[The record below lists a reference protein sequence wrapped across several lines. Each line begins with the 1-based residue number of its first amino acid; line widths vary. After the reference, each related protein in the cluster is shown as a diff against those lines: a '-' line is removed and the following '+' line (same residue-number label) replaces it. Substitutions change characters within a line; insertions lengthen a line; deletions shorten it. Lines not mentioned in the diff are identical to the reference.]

1 MADRFLTPSEM
12 KQALVLAASGQTVFE
27 APKPGL
33 DSDSTVREELP
44 RREPVRQPAQPV
56 QEKPKPQP
64 QVKKPEPPKKDIIKD
79 ILELKKYCYDNNLKD
94 KFIRILKL
102 NNQEVY
108 LNKEYFTTNLLY
120 KKKEKLDKIR
130 EDILEKVIY

>member
-1 MADRFLTPSEM
+1 MYKES
-12 KQALVLAASGQTVFE
+12 
-27 APKPGL
+27 
-33 DSDSTVREELP
+33 
-44 RREPVRQPAQPV
+44 
-56 QEKPKPQP
+56 
-64 QVKKPEPPKKDIIKD
+64 KKDIIKD
-79 ILELKKYCYDNNLKD
+79 ILELKEYCYNNNLED

-108 LNKEYFTTNLLY
+108 INKEYFITNLLY

>member
-1 MADRFLTPSEM
+1 MYKEN
-12 KQALVLAASGQTVFE
+12 
-27 APKPGL
+27 
-33 DSDSTVREELP
+33 
-44 RREPVRQPAQPV
+44 
-56 QEKPKPQP
+56 
-64 QVKKPEPPKKDIIKD
+64 KKDIIKD

-108 LNKEYFTTNLLY
+108 INKEYFIKNLMY
-120 KKKEKLDKIR
+120 KKKDKLDKIR

>member
-1 MADRFLTPSEM
+1 MYKES
-12 KQALVLAASGQTVFE
+12 
-27 APKPGL
+27 
-33 DSDSTVREELP
+33 
-44 RREPVRQPAQPV
+44 
-56 QEKPKPQP
+56 
-64 QVKKPEPPKKDIIKD
+64 KKDIIKD
-79 ILELKKYCYDNNLKD
+79 ILELKEYCYNNNLED

-108 LNKEYFTTNLLY
+108 LNKEYFITNLMY